1 MTTSIWSRPGRA
13 LLALLTAAALIA
25 TAACSGSSG
34 KSADLTWF
42 FWVGSPGEA
51 AAWQHNA
58 KLVNDKYP
66 NINVDFTSTSWT
78 SYWQKLPQEAS
89 THSMPCIAGL
99 QFGYVGSVGD
109 QFIPL
114 NKFIKKHHYDLKPFE
129 STMLREL
136 SKDGNI
142 LALPYDFGPV
152 VIAYNKN
159 LFQKKGVPLPQNGWT
174 WSQFLQ
180 TTQKLTGGGTY
191 GWMPG
196 INLELGYDIS
206 GKPQAWLQNG
216 HFNTTNAAFVKGVQK
231 QAELSYKYHVTPAFS
246 SSPNWDPFG
255 QGKVAMEPTGP
266 WSLIDFKETSSFPV
280 GWVQFPTVSG
290 AMHTYNEGSGF
301 GITKDCKTPDAAFK
315 AITVL
320 VDQQAE
326 SYLASRGR
334 AFPARLAAGDD
345 WKRFAGGDAGMV
357 METALKQAQ
366 PMEVTTN
373 WTQFQTALTQYE
385 PLVLSGKESA
395 AKFAADLQAKAG
407 SGNGVSPGDL
417 SGIVPTN

>member
-1 MTTSIWSRPGRA
+1 MRSRRVRG
-13 LLALLTAAALIA
+13 LTALLTATLLVLVS
-25 TAACSGSSG
+25 ACSGSSG
-34 KSADLTWF
+34 SAKDLDWF

-58 KLVNDKYP
+58 QLVTEKYP
-66 NINVDFTSTSWT
+66 NIKVNFSSTSWT
-78 SYWQKLPQEAS
+78 GYWQKLPQEAS

-109 QFIPL
+109 QFMPL
-114 NKFIKKHHYDLKPFE
+114 NTLIKKHHYNLKPFE

-136 SKDGNI
+136 SKNGNI

-152 VIAYNKN
+152 VIAYNKS
-159 LFQKKGVPLPQNGWT
+159 LFQKKGVPLPQAGWT

-180 TTQKLTGGGTY
+180 TAQKLTGNGTY

-196 INLELGYDIS
+196 ISNELGYDIT
-206 GKPQAWLQNG
+206 GKPQAWVQNG
-216 HFNTTNAAFVKGVQK
+216 NFNTNNAAYIEGVQK
-231 QAELSYKYHVTPAFS
+231 QAELSYKYHVTPPFS
-246 SSPNWDPFG
+246 TSPNWDPFG

-266 WSLIDFKETSSFPV
+266 WSLIDFKESSSFPI

-301 GITKDCKTPDAAFK
+301 GITKDCKNPDAAFK

-326 SYLASRGR
+326 GYLASRGR
-334 AFPARLAAGDD
+334 AFPARLSAGNH
-345 WKRFAGGDAGMV
+345 WRKFAGGDAGTV
-357 METALKQAQ
+357 MDNALKNAG

-385 PLVLSGKESA
+385 PLVLSDKETAS
-395 AKFAADLQAKAG
+395 KFASDLQSKAG
-407 SGNGVSPGDL
+407 SGKGVSPGNL
-417 SGIVPTN
+417 SGIVPSN